1 MRAAPRRFLLPA
13 LVVVLALLVPL
24 TGQATHRSA
33 DAALPSAESQLLS
46 LTNAA
51 RSRAGLPA
59 LRPSSTLTSVARRWS
74 DRMAASG
81 TLGHNPSL
89 GSQVSGWRRIAENV
103 GMAGS
108 VARVQE
114 LFMGSS
120 GHRANIL
127 NRSYDRVGIG
137 VTRTSSG
144 TYWVTVD
151 FMQSTSAST
160 APAPPRAVVAPVRK
174 PAPAV
179 RTATSRAAPRVRT
192 RAVAPA
198 SRAAVRVAPAVRAVL
213 AVRMD
218 GDWGRGLDPYR
229 GWLCYQF
236 VERCSR

>member
-1 MRAAPRRFLLPA
+1 MRAAPRRLLTTA
-13 LVVVLALLVPL
+13 LFVVLAVLLPL
-24 TGQATHRSA
+24 GPASQRSA
-33 DAALPSAESQLLS
+33 DAALASAESQLVS
-46 LTNAA
+46 LTNSA
-51 RSRAGLPA
+51 RARAGLPA
-59 LRPSSTLTSVARRWS
+59 LRTSSTLTAVARKWS

-127 NRSYDRVGIG
+127 NPAYDRVGVG

-151 FMQSTSAST
+151 FIQSTSAST

-174 PAPAV
+174 PAPTV
-179 RTATSRAAPRVRT
+179 RHSAAKAATPTRSRLIAT
-192 RAVAPA
+192 PA
-198 SRAAVRVAPAVRAVL
+198 LATVRVAPAVRAVL